1 MASKKRSHP
10 SRKITGKTRSKR
22 QTRRARA
29 KLRGRP
35 KTKKESKPA
44 KKRSA
49 GSILEAV
56 RGEIRRIIRD
66 GAKRRKNSKKRESVF
81 TKPKSL
87 AKPEREHLP
96 KKKELDALEMS
107 IEFAPINEEA
117 QNIFFLSK
125 AAFSGD
131 LDAQHELGIR
141 LVLGLGLSKELNRGL
156 EWLKKA
162 GLAGQSDA
170 QFALGFIYDEGA
182 LVGRNLKIAAS
193 WYQKAAESGNAEAS
207 YNLANC
213 HHLQGNHEAAF
224 HIWNQ
229 IAKTGDHRSRN
240 NVGTYL
246 ALGIATTKEIFA
258 AAEIFKQAEKNG
270 YIIATYNLGV
280 CYELGEGVV
289 QSNDNALRLIESA
302 AQSGYH
308 QAQYHLFDCYLTGAI
323 TGTKNHTVAL
333 MWLNKAREEK
343 RQNDVFAKTYAL
355 DLRLTGSLKVNF
367 RDRWAEHM
375 AELGDIDAQCY
386 IGRCYAYGTNGTGID
401 FSQSVKW
408 LTKAAMSDHPTA
420 QYVLGCLHHRGLGTK
435 RDINRAAEWHR
446 LAAINGIKQSLL
458 ITANNYHRGIGVPKD
473 EIQAYAYYCAAGKSY
488 KSAFLDSKKYEWKDF
503 AAGERTFHALAREI
517 EAKRKN

>member
-10 SRKITGKTRSKR
+10 SRKIAGKTRGKR
-22 QTRRARA
+22 KTGRERA
-29 KLRGRP
+29 KLRRRS
-35 KTKKESKPA
+35 KTQKETKPV

-56 RGEIRRIIRD
+56 RGEIRRMIRN
-66 GAKRRKNSKKRESVF
+66 GTKRRKNSKKRGRIF
-81 TKPKSL
+81 TKPKYL
-87 AKPEREHLP
+87 TKPEREHLP
-96 KKKELDALEMS
+96 KKTALDALVMS
-107 IEFAPINEEA
+107 LEFAPINEKE

-131 LDAQHELGIR
+131 LEAQHELGIR
-141 LVLGLGLSKELNRGL
+141 LALGLGISKELNRGL

-170 QFALGFIYDEGA
+170 QFALGLIYDEGV
-182 LVGRNLKIAAS
+182 LVGRNLKIATS
-193 WYQKAAESGNAEAS
+193 WYQKAAESGNAEAR
-207 YNLANC
+207 YNLASC

-246 ALGIATTKEIFA
+246 ALGIATTKGIFA

-270 YIIATYNLGV
+270 YIIATYNLGI
-280 CYELGEGVV
+280 CYEFGEGVV

-308 QAQYHLFDCYLTGAI
+308 QAQYHLFDCYLAGTI
-323 TGTKNHTVAL
+323 TGTKNHTIAL

-355 DLRLTGSLKVNF
+355 DLRSTGSLNENF

-375 AELGDIDAQCY
+375 AELGNIDAQCY
-386 IGRCYAYGTNGTGID
+386 IGRCYAYGTKGIGTD
-401 FSQSVKW
+401 FSQSIKW
-408 LTKAAMSDHPTA
+408 LTKAAMSDHPIA
-420 QYVLGCLHHRGLGTK
+420 QYVLGCLHHKGLGTK

-446 LAAINGIKQSLL
+446 LAAINGVKQSLL
-458 ITANNYHRGIGVPKD
+458 ITANNYQRGIGVPKD
-473 EIQAYAYYCAAGKSY
+473 EIQAYAYYCAAGKPY
-488 KSAFLDSKKYEWKDF
+488 KSAFLESKRYEWEDF
-503 AAGERTFHALAREI
+503 AAGEKRYQALQYEMAT
-517 EAKRKN
+517 KRKT